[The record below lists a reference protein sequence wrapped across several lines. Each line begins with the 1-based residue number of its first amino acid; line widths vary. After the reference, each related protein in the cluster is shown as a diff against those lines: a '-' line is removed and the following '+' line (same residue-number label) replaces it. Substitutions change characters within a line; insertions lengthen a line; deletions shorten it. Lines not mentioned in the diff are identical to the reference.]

1 MRLIFFGDSH
11 AHALIRALTKY
22 GDQGE
27 IAAID
32 IRRIK
37 GQTANPK
44 HIPPGLA
51 IDYPADAVFCC
62 LGGTEHNL
70 LGLIESPEPFD
81 FLLNPGDAITPGRK
95 PVPHG
100 LVRSAL
106 LSRMRTALARMSEV
120 RAQYQCPFTYMA
132 PPPPFA
138 EIDDKAN
145 LPRAFIPHLEK
156 GIAPATL
163 RQKLYELQISL
174 MKAHCRTE
182 GIAFMPAPR
191 KARDSSGYL
200 LRQCWDNDPTHGN
213 ARYGAAVIRQMK
225 GMKGLQLA

>member
-1 MRLIFFGDSH
+1 MRLVFFGDSH
-11 AHALIRALTKY
+11 AHALLRALTKY
-22 GDQGE
+22 GGKEE

-32 IRRIK
+32 IRRIE
-37 GQTANPK
+37 GQASNPK
-44 HIPPGLA
+44 DIPASLA

-81 FLLNPGDAITPGRK
+81 FLLHPDDTIKPGRK

-100 LVRSAL
+100 LVKSAL

-120 RAQYQCPFTYMA
+120 RAQYNCPFTCVA

-156 GIAPATL
+156 GIAPASL
-163 RQKLYELQISL
+163 RRKLYELQITL
-174 MKAHCRTE
+174 MKAHCRSE
-182 GIAFMPAPR
+182 SIAFMPAPR
-191 KARDSSGYL
+191 KARDSDGYL
-200 LRQCWDNDPTHGN
+200 LRQCWDSDPTHGN

-225 GMKGLQLA
+225 GLQFA

>member
-1 MRLIFFGDSH
+1 MRLVFFGDSH
-11 AHALIRALTKY
+11 AHALLRALTKY
-22 GDQGE
+22 GGKEE
-27 IAAID
+27 ISAVD
-32 IRRIK
+32 IRRIE

-44 HIPPGLA
+44 NIPPGLA
-51 IDYPADAVFCC
+51 SDYPADAVFCC

-81 FLLNPGDAITPGRK
+81 FLMSPDDIITPGRK

-100 LVRSAL
+100 LVKSAL
-106 LSRMRTALARMSEV
+106 LSKLKTALSRMGEV
-120 RAQYQCPFTYMA
+120 RAQYNCPFTCVA

-156 GIAPATL
+156 GMAPASL
-163 RQKLYELQISL
+163 RRKLYELQIIL
-174 MKAHCRTE
+174 LKAHCKSE
-182 GIAFMPAPR
+182 GIVFMPAPR
-191 KARDSSGYL
+191 KARDPDGYL

-225 GMKGLQLA
+225 GLQLA